1 MCNKVDRVGWYRWN
15 KNKKKQTLK
24 SQNFMPKKFRRHPDI
39 IPKEEKC
46 GKAGRKW
53 K

>member
-1 MCNKVDRVGWYRWN
+1 MGKAKIR
-15 KNKKKQTLK
+15 KKQTLK
-24 SQNFMPKKFRRHPDI
+24 SRNFMPKKFRRHPDI

-46 GKAGRKW
+46 GKVGRKW